1 MADKDFYFVGAAP
14 LSKSLLSRALIVKSW
29 FPEFQIKGD
38 SSCQDIQ
45 ILTKALEV
53 GPKTTVYH
61 CGLSGT
67 ALRFL
72 ALRLSRKPG
81 EFTLTG
87 DNALLSR
94 PFHEL
99 PILLN
104 QLCIQV
110 KQVENGWH
118 ILSKGWVP
126 QGDCVY
132 VPSGITSQYASALLL
147 NSWMLNADLYFN
159 LGPSPVSFAYFKM
172 TLDFVRQLGMQVKG
186 NDSEY
191 WIPKNQKI
199 KVFSFK
205 PEQDKSCLFALAA
218 LAALKGQCLFKP
230 WKKSSLQPDGVFPE
244 ILNTLGVSVKE
255 EKDTLKVRS
264 GSPLKPITF
273 NLRSHP
279 DLFPVLAVLCAK
291 AEGRSCLSD
300 IRHQAFKESHRL
312 NKIKELLELSGIKT
326 KEERDS
332 LFIFGRKEPPFVN
345 PFVFDCS
352 KDHRIV
358 MAAALMKKS
367 GTPLQLIGS
376 ETVNKSFPDF
386 FNYIGGM

>member
-1 MADKDFYFVGAAP
+1 MGAAP

-29 FPEFQIKGD
+29 FPEFHIKGD
-38 SSCQDIQ
+38 SSCEDIQ
-45 ILTKALEV
+45 ILTKAV
-53 GPKTTVYH
+53 RDFPKETVYH
-61 CGLSGT
+61 CDLSGT

-72 ALRLSRKPG
+72 ALYFSRTPG

-104 QLCIQV
+104 QLSVQA

-118 ILSKGWVP
+118 IVSKGWVP

-147 NSWMLNADLYFN
+147 NSWMLNTDLYFD

-172 TLDFVRQLGMQVKG
+172 TLNFVRHLGMQVKESG
-186 NDSEY
+186 KEY

-230 WKKSSLQPDGVFPE
+230 WEKSSLQPDGIFPE
-244 ILNTLGVSVKE
+244 VLNSLGVSLKE
-255 EKDTLKVRS
+255 EKDTLKVRG

-273 NLRSHP
+273 NVRSYP
-279 DLFPVLAVLCAK
+279 DMFPVLAVLCAK
-291 AEGRSCLSD
+291 AEGKSCLSD

-332 LFIFGRKEPPFVN
+332 LFIFGKKEPPFVS

-352 KDHRIV
+352 KDHRIA

-367 GTPLQLIGS
+367 GSPVHLIGS
-376 ETVNKSFPDF
+376 ETVNKSFPNF
-386 FNYIGGM
+386 FNCIGGV